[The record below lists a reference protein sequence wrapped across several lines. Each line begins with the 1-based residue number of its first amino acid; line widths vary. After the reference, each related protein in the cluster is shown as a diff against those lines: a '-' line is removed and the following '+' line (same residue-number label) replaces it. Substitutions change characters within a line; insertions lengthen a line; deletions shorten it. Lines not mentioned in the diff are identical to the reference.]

1 MSNSTLDHAF
11 FYNSENGDRLY
22 DADSFSEWLRKF
34 FTTGVF
40 TGDLQVTATTGMGI
54 QVASGY
60 CNVNGKVKMW
70 DTPTSFTLDT
80 ADDINPRIDRICIQ
94 RNDTNR
100 DITLIVKT
108 GTPAASPS
116 GTSLQRSDGIY
127 ELCLAEVTVG
137 AGAVS
142 VTQANIAD
150 KRTDSDLCGIV
161 TGTVEEIDFTQITAQ
176 WQAYYSEFIE
186 NEMADYTEW
195 TTEQKAAFNEW
206 FSTIQGILGE
216 DEAANLLSMIQSND
230 SDISALQGRMST
242 AESEI
247 DTLQTN
253 ISTAE
258 SDIDTLQSKMTTAEG
273 DIDTLQSQMSTA
285 NSNINTLKTMG
296 YVKTV
301 NATINAASQN
311 VGLGGT
317 YTSADYFVTW
327 GMGTGITSA
336 QIKAMGKAQ
345 PVMTSISGTNA
356 VFSCKG
362 GAPSTG
368 FPISIVVFKV

>member
-40 TGDLQVTATTGMGI
+40 TGDLQVTATTGMVI

-94 RNDTNR
+94 RNDTDR
-100 DITLIVKT
+100 DITLVVKT

-116 GTSLQRSDGIY
+116 GASLQRSDGIY

-206 FSTIQGILGE
+206 FNTIQGILGE
-216 DEAANLLSMIQSND
+216 DEAANLLSMIQENE
-230 SDISALQGRMST
+230 SDITALQTRMTT
-242 AESEI
+242 AET
-247 DTLQTN
+247 D

-258 SDIDTLQSKMTTAEG
+258 LDIDTLQS
-273 DIDTLQSQMSTA
+273 DMSTA
-285 NSNINTLKTMG
+285 NSDIESIESRLNSLGLVQEINQTITAATTNITTNTDITSDNYMVTL
-296 YVKTV
+296 TV
-301 NATINAASQN
+301 QPGITNDQMDI
-311 VGLGGT
+311 VGE
-317 YTSADYFVTW
+317 ARPV
-327 GMGTGITSA
+327 ITSA
-336 QIKAMGKAQ
+336 
-345 PVMTSISGTNA
+345 TGTT
-356 VFSCKG
+356 VVVTCKG
-362 GAPSTG
+362 GVPSTG
-368 FPISIVVFKV
+368 IPMKVIVERIKP

>member
-54 QVASGY
+54 QVGSGY

-70 DTPTSFTLDT
+70 DTPTSFTLET

-108 GTPAASPS
+108 GTPAVSPS

-150 KRTDSDLCGIV
+150 KRTDLDLCGIV

-195 TTEQKAAFNEW
+195 TTEQKTAFNEW

-230 SDISALQGRMST
+230 SDISALQGRMTT
-242 AESEI
+242 AETEI
-247 DTLQTN
+247 DTLQTD

-258 SDIDTLQSKMTTAEG
+258 SDIDTLQSKVTTAES
-273 DIDTLQSQMSTA
+273 DIDTLQSQMT
-285 NSNINTLKTMG
+285 TEQQKGL
-296 YVKTV
+296 VKAV
-301 NATINAASQN
+301 NATISSASQN

-317 YTSADYFVTW
+317 YTGDEYIITW
-327 GMGTGITSA
+327 GMAASISQA
-336 QIKAMGKAQ
+336 QIEAMGEAM
-345 PVMTSISGTNA
+345 PVMTGVSGTNA
-356 VFSCKG
+356 VFTCRG

-368 FPISIVVFKV
+368 FPITIYVFRV

>member
-1 MSNSTLDHAF
+1 MPNSTLEHAF
-11 FYNSENGDRLY
+11 FYNSEDGDRIY

-80 ADDINPRIDRICIQ
+80 ADGINPRIDRICIQ

-108 GTPAASPS
+108 GTPAPSPS
-116 GTSLQRSDGIY
+116 GTALQRSDGIY
-127 ELCLAEVTVG
+127 ELCLAEVSIG

-142 VTQANIAD
+142 VTQANISD
-150 KRTDSDLCGIV
+150 NRTDSDLCGIV

-216 DEAANLLSMIQSND
+216 DEAANLLSMIQENE
-230 SDISALQGRMST
+230 SDISALQGRMTT
-242 AESEI
+242 AETS
-247 DTLQTN
+247 

-258 SDIDTLQSKMTTAEG
+258 SDIDTLQSDMN
-273 DIDTLQSQMSTA
+273 TA
-285 NSNINTLKTMG
+285 NSDIESIESRLNSLGKVQEINQTITAATTNI
-296 YVKTV
+296 TV
-301 NATINAASQN
+301 NTDITSDNYMVTLTVQPSITNDQMDI
-311 VGLGGT
+311 VGE
-317 YTSADYFVTW
+317 ARPV
-327 GMGTGITSA
+327 ITSA
-336 QIKAMGKAQ
+336 
-345 PVMTSISGTNA
+345 TGTT
-356 VFSCKG
+356 VVVTCKG
-362 GAPSTG
+362 GAPSAG
-368 FPISIVVFKV
+368 IPMKVIVERIKP

>member
-230 SDISALQGRMST
+230 SDISALQGRMTT

-258 SDIDTLQSKMTTAEG
+258 SDIDTLQSNISRLNSLGLVQEINQTITAATT
-273 DIDTLQSQMSTA
+273 
-285 NSNINTLKTMG
+285 N
-296 YVKTV
+296 VTV
-301 NATINAASQN
+301 NTDITSNNYMVTLTVQPGITN
-311 VGLGGT
+311 EQMDIVGE
-317 YTSADYFVTW
+317 ARPV
-327 GMGTGITSA
+327 ITSA
-336 QIKAMGKAQ
+336 
-345 PVMTSISGTNA
+345 TGTT
-356 VFSCKG
+356 VVVTCKG
-362 GAPSTG
+362 GAPSAG
-368 FPISIVVFKV
+368 IPMKVIVERIKP

>member
-11 FYNSENGDRLY
+11 FYNSKNGDRLY

-176 WQAYYSEFIE
+176 WQAYYSEFIA

-216 DEAANLLSMIQSND
+216 DEAAQLLSMIQTNTS
-230 SDISALQGRMST
+230 
-242 AESEI
+242 
-247 DTLQTN
+247 N
-253 ISTAE
+253 ISNLETRLDTAE
-258 SDIDTLQSKMTTAEG
+258 SDIDTLQGQMTTANG
-273 DIDTLQSQMSTA
+273 NISTLQSQMT
-285 NSNINTLKTMG
+285 TEQQKGL
-296 YVKTV
+296 VKTV
-301 NATINAASQN
+301 NATISSASQN

-317 YTSADYFVTW
+317 YTGNEYVITW
-327 GMGTGITSA
+327 GMSTSISQA
-336 QIKAMGKAQ
+336 QIEAMGEAM
-345 PVMTSISGTNA
+345 PVMTGVSGTDA
-356 VFSCKG
+356 TFTCHG

-368 FPISIVVFKV
+368 FPITIYVFRV